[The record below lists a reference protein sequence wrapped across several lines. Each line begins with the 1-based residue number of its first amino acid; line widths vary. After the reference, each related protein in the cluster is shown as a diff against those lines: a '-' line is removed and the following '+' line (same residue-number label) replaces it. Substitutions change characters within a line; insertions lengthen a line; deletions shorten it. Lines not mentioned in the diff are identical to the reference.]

1 VLHTTEP
8 GAVQGFLAGLIRD
21 LTGAG
26 IAPVAAD
33 CRIKRGAMT
42 KLVQDWD
49 SVYDLYASRD
59 WLRALVVLNIPKMC
73 WPEFISIASSGSC
86 SSGPRVLAWNHP
98 FQ

>member
-1 VLHTTEP
+1 
-8 GAVQGFLAGLIRD
+8 LIRD

-59 WLRALVVLNIPKMC
+59 WLRALVV
-73 WPEFISIASSGSC
+73 
-86 SSGPRVLAWNHP
+86 RR
-98 FQ
+98 